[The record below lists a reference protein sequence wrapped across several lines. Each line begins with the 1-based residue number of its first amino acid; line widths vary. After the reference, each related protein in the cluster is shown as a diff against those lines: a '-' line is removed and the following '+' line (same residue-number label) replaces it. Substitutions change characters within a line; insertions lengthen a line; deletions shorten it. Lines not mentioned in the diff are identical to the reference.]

1 MATRPLAARSVAR
14 YDPAM
19 KPRIYVETTVPSYLT
34 AWPSRDLV
42 RAAHQQIT
50 REWWAQRGDFELYS
64 SRLVVHECQAGDTQ
78 AAADRLAALA
88 GVPLLEQ
95 TPDAAALAEALVRD
109 VPLPERAAADA
120 LHIAIAA
127 VHGVDYLL
135 TWNCTHIANVTLRP
149 KIEAVCR
156 AAGYEPPLICTP
168 EELPAG
174 GHADD

>member
-1 MATRPLAARSVAR
+1 
-14 YDPAM
+14 M
-19 KPRIYVETTVPSYLT
+19 KRRVYIETTVPSYLA
-34 AWPSRDLV
+34 AWASRDLV

-50 REWWAQRGDFELYS
+50 REWWSHRDTFELYS
-64 SRLVVHECQAGDTQ
+64 SRLVVEECEAGDAQ
-78 AAADRLAALA
+78 AAADRLATLA
-88 GVPLLEQ
+88 GISLLEP
-95 TPDAAALAEALVRD
+95 TPDAAALAEALMRG

-149 KIEAVCR
+149 RIEAVCR

-168 EELPAG
+168 EELPTEG
-174 GHADD
+174 EGR